1 MKQQSEYVS
10 YIWNWKSALAEMT
23 KCSNLLELGAIDFD
37 NDQFSKASS
46 YWMYPESAE
55 SNWELSYKDLL
66 YILECQN
73 FEIISNSS
81 EDHESLSSESK
92 GVK

>member
-1 MKQQSEYVS
+1 
-10 YIWNWKSALAEMT
+10 MT
-23 KCSNLLELGAIDFD
+23 KYSNLLELGAIDLD

-46 YWMYPESAE
+46 YWMHSESAE

-66 YILECQN
+66 YILGCQN

-81 EDHESLSSESK
+81 KDYKSLSSESK